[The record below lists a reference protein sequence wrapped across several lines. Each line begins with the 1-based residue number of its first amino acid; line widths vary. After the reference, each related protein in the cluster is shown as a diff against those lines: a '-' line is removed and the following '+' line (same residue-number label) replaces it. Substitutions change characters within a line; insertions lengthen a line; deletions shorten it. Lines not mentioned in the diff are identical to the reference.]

1 MKFPCNTTYFLE
13 QETDFKTWQ
22 SQLLNLKKRFAAE
35 EATRYVLFCQDS
47 YQFALCFFA
56 LVAARKQVV
65 LPPSGQVTQIEQCM
79 MHADVLVTDL
89 TEHYNAQRSVV
100 DPFVLDDVIKSSSIK
115 TPSEGDQP
123 TTTLLNKSDLYHS
136 SLEDLSFQGESEIV
150 FFTSGSSGTPKAI
163 TKTFEQ
169 LIKETL
175 VLDETFLKSSV
186 TQTQYADQAA
196 QNRFFMSTVSHQHIY
211 GLLFKVL
218 WPIWSGHNVYLNVF
232 SYPEHLAQ
240 KIKTLQASQS
250 KTQNIVLISSP
261 AYFNRLVEDNVLVDI
276 KDNLS
281 ILFSS
286 GGPLHGDVAIKLKNC
301 LGTAPTEVFGSTETG
316 GIAWR
321 QRKLATDD
329 TWQVFNGIEITADKD
344 TQRLSIL
351 SPYLSN
357 SQWFAT
363 DDKVKLL
370 SQQNFKLLGRI
381 DRVVKIEEKRCSL
394 DQITLQLNEHHWV
407 KDCYVLVLQAKNKR
421 RSLAAVV
428 VLTTQGELALKDSGK
443 LKVNNSL
450 REHLKQFMEAIVV
463 PKKFRYIDRFPYNNQ
478 NKLSLNDMERLFD

>member
-22 SQLLNLKKRFAAE
+22 NQLFDLKGRFAKE
-35 EATRYVLFCQDS
+35 EAIRYLLFCQDS
-47 YQFALCFFA
+47 YQFCLCFFA
-56 LVAARKQVV
+56 LIAAGKQLV
-65 LPPSGQVTQIEQCM
+65 LPPSGQVIQIEQCM
-79 MHADVLVTDL
+79 VHADVLVTDL
-89 TEHYNAQRSVV
+89 TEHFNAKRSVV
-100 DPFVLDDVIKSSSIK
+100 DQVVLHEVIKTYSNQ
-115 TPSEGDQP
+115 TPSEFAHSTITQLD
-123 TTTLLNKSDLYHS
+123 KFDLS
-136 SLEDLSFQGESEIV
+136 NSKQEELSFQKESEVV

-163 TKTFEQ
+163 IKTFEQ

-175 VLDETFLKSSV
+175 VLDETFSKAYV
-186 TQTQYADQAA
+186 TQTKYAEQAE
-196 QNRFFMSTVSHQHIY
+196 QKRLFMSTVSHQHIY
-211 GLLFKVL
+211 GLLFKML
-218 WPIWSGHNVYLNVF
+218 WPIWSGSNVYLNVF

-240 KIKTLQASQS
+240 KITTLQTNEHKA
-250 KTQNIVLISSP
+250 QNVFLVSSP

-281 ILFSS
+281 MLFSS
-286 GGPLHGDVAIKLKNC
+286 GGPLHEDVAIKLKNC
-301 LGTAPTEVFGSTETG
+301 LDVAPTEVFGSTETG

-321 QRKLATDD
+321 QRKLAADD

-351 SPYLSN
+351 SSYLSN
-357 SQWFAT
+357 TQWFET

-407 KDCYVLVLQAKNKR
+407 KSAYVLVLHNKNKR

-428 VLTTQGELALKDSGK
+428 ILTTKGKLAIQDSGK
-443 LKVNNSL
+443 LKINNIL
-450 REHLKQFMEAIVV
+450 REHLKQYMEAIVV
-463 PKKFRYIDRFPYNNQ
+463 PKKFRYIDCFPYNNQ
-478 NKLSLNDMERLFD
+478 DKLSLNDMERLFD